1 MKDALKYFFFPVLL
15 LLLFACR
22 KDVPITD
29 SSAKLEFSQD
39 TLIFDTVFTTIGSTT
54 EWLRVY
60 NPHNRA
66 IIISN
71 IYLAGG
77 NSSNFRMNVDGI
89 PTFSEQEI
97 EIKAKDSIFI
107 FVEVT
112 VDPNGANN
120 PLIIKDSIIFETN
133 GNIQDVD
140 LVAWGQDAYFYPNA
154 QICNITLKND
164 KPHVFYG
171 YGYVDTLCTL
181 TIEAGTQ
188 VYFHKNSG
196 LVVLKEASLIINGTK
211 DDPVVL
217 QGDRLEFSYS
227 EIPGQWGHP
236 YLGGIWLS
244 STSKDNV
251 IDYAIIKNG
260 NIGLQVDSFF
270 NANPTLTLTNT
281 IITNMSGVALLAQ
294 GSDVLAEN
302 CVFANC
308 GQYVVALVTGGRSYQ
323 FTHCTFANYW
333 TYATRQTPLL
343 LLNNYYEDAN
353 KNIILR
359 DLQNTYFGN
368 CIIYG
373 NLTEGE
379 EIGLDENTG
388 AAFDYQFDYCLM
400 RNEQDISGSGFNNI
414 VKNAL
419 NSPVFNEPAEND
431 YHLVDQS
438 AAIDKGNITVMGT
451 LTIDLDGNN
460 RDADAAPDLGAYEY
474 Q

>member
-1 MKDALKYFFFPVLL
+1 MKYAYKYFFFAALL
-15 LLLFACR
+15 LFLFACR

-54 EWLRVY
+54 EWLKVY

-89 PTFSEQEI
+89 PTPSEQDI
-97 EIKAKDSIFI
+97 EIKANDSIFI

-140 LVAWGQDAYFYPNA
+140 LVAWGQDAYFYA
-154 QICNITLKND
+154 YAIFQDYTLTND

-171 YGYVDTLCTL
+171 YGIVDTLYTL
-181 TIEAGTQ
+181 TIEEGTQ
-188 VYFHKNSG
+188 VHFHKNSG
-196 LVVLKEASLIINGTK
+196 LVVLNEASLIINGTK

-217 QGDRLEFSYS
+217 QGDRLEYSYS
-227 EIPGQWGHP
+227 EIPGQWGHS

-251 IDYAIIKNG
+251 INYAIIKNG

-281 IITNMSGVALLAQ
+281 IITNMSGVALYAL

-308 GQYVVALVTGGRSYQ
+308 GQYVVALAIGGRSYQ
-323 FTHCTFANYW
+323 FKHCTFANYW
-333 TYATRQTPLL
+333 GYATRQNPLL

-379 EIGLDENTG
+379 EIGLDEDPG

-400 RNEQDISGSGFNNI
+400 RDEQDVSGGKFTNI
-414 VKNAL
+414 TKNVL
-419 NSPVFNEPAEND
+419 SNPVFNDPAEND
-431 YHLVDQS
+431 YHLIDQS
-438 AAIDKGNITVMGT
+438 AAIDKGSVGVMGA

-460 RDADAAPDLGAYEY
+460 RGAAPDLGAYEY